1 MINKT
6 ALVSILGAPNAGKS
20 TLLNQ
25 VIGQKISIVTPKV
38 QTTRSIIKG
47 IYTKEETQLV
57 FLDTPGIFNPHKN
70 LEKAMV
76 RNAWSSLAGADIIC
90 ILIDLNDKKTFKTE
104 FEKILKHISNLN
116 THKIILFN
124 KVDKLKGAAK
134 KYSDFFK
141 AQDLK
146 KDDISKLNF
155 PEETREKLLAI
166 LEMFKDEDCIFIS
179 ARENINIDNLLARL
193 SSIAPQGEWLYAE
206 DEITTAPMRF
216 LSSEIT
222 REQLFLTLSDELPY
236 NLTVETESWEQISER
251 EVKIYQNII
260 VNREAHKKII
270 LGKSGQKIK
279 DVSTKSRILI
289 SKNLELKVHLF
300 LFVKVREDWDN
311 KSIYY
316 NNMGLSLIK

>member
-1 MINKT
+1 MKKT
-6 ALVSILGAPNAGKS
+6 ALISILGAPNAGKS

-25 VIGQKISIVTPKV
+25 IIGQKISIVTPKV

-47 IYTKEETQLV
+47 IYTKEEIQLI
-57 FLDTPGIFNPHKN
+57 FLDTPGIFNPQKN

-76 RNAWSSLAGADIIC
+76 RSAWSSISGADIIC
-90 ILIDLNDKKTFKTE
+90 ILIDLNDKKTFKNE
-104 FEKILKHISNLN
+104 FDKILKHISTLN
-116 THKIILFN
+116 IPKIIIFN
-124 KVDKLKGAAK
+124 KADTLKDKGKKFRQPFKAGALGNEELTELNIPEQQLEKLKDILAK
-134 KYSDFFK
+134 F
-141 AQDLK
+141 
-146 KDDISKLNF
+146 N
-155 PEETREKLLAI
+155 
-166 LEMFKDEDCIFIS
+166 DEDCMFIS
-179 ARENINIDNLLARL
+179 ARDNINIDNLLARL
-193 SSIAPQGEWLYAE
+193 ADLAPKGEWLYAE

-222 REQLFLTLSDELPY
+222 REHLFLMLSDELPY
-236 NLTVETESWEQISER
+236 NLTVETDLWQQVNEN

-270 LGKSGQKIK
+270 LGENGKKIK
-279 DVSTKSRILI
+279 EISTRSRKLI
-289 SKNLELKVHLF
+289 SENLGFKAHLF